1 MRKPVTASFVLEDE
15 AATGALAAGM
25 ADALPADTAGWI
37 VLLQGELGAGKST
50 FARALLRRLGHR
62 GPVPSPTYTLVEPYE
77 IGGRVIYHI
86 DLYRIN
92 DPDELQY
99 LGWSDWADGMILVEW
114 PERAG
119 TQLEHADVRVHL
131 EYAGAGR
138 SATLSG
144 LSQRGSELVRRAT
157 PVSEHS

>member
-1 MRKPVTASFVLEDE
+1 LRKPVTASFVLKDE
-15 AATGALAAGM
+15 VATGALAAGL
-25 ADALPADTAGWI
+25 ADALPAETAGWI

-50 FARALLRRLGHR
+50 FARALLKRLGHR

-77 IGGRVIYHI
+77 IGGRVIYHL

-119 TQLEHADVRVHL
+119 AQLGHADVRVQL
-131 EYAGAGR
+131 EYAGSGR
-138 SATLSG
+138 KATLTGHSE
-144 LSQRGSELVRRAT
+144 RGSELVRHAK